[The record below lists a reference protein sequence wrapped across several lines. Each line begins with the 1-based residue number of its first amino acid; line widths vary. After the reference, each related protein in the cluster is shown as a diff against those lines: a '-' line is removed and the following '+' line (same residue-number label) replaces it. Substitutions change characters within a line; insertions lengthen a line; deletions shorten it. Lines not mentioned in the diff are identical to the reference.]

1 MEFVKHYMANDGLR
15 AALNALTR
23 QTFGFDFEKWYAGG
37 GWEGDYLPYSL
48 MEGGRML
55 ANVSANRMLFLQNG
69 QERCYIQLGTVMTD
83 KAYRRRGLAA
93 QLMRTA
99 MDDLHGECDGFYL
112 FGDLSALGFYDKQGF
127 SRITETRY
135 ALREEARQ
143 AALARA
149 AQREGAGLFLPVDRE
164 DEAVAARYRQA
175 LVTAVPCS
183 ALEHVNRRSLHLFY
197 TMSMKTVRFCEEL
210 DAFCVLA
217 CEDGQTVLQSVLCA
231 RHLPLEAVLSRI
243 NEPVAALGFAP
254 QASDAALF
262 DAIPWDGG
270 EDYRLFIMGDS
281 LREVQAQGL
290 CFPALS
296 HA

>member
-1 MEFVKHYMANDGLR
+1 MEFVKHYMADDGLR

-48 MEGGRML
+48 MDGGKMI
-55 ANVSANRMLFLQNG
+55 ANISANRMRFCQNG
-69 QERCYIQLGTVMTD
+69 QERRYIQLGTVMTD

-93 QLMRTA
+93 QLMRAA
-99 MDDLHGECDGFYL
+99 MDDLRGECDGFYL
-112 FGDLSALGFYDKQGF
+112 FGDLSALGFYDKLGF
-127 SRITETRY
+127 ERIAETRY
-135 ALREEARQ
+135 ALREDARQ
-143 AALARA
+143 AALAQASQRGPA
-149 AQREGAGLFLPVDRE
+149 ALFLPVDRE

-175 LVTAVPCS
+175 LVTGAAYS

-197 TMSMKTVRFCEEL
+197 TMSMKTVRYCEEL

-217 CEDGQTVLQSVLCA
+217 HEDGQTVLQSVLCA
-231 RHLPLEAVLSRI
+231 RRLPLEAVLSRI

-254 QASDAALF
+254 LASDAALF

-270 EDYRLFIMGDS
+270 EDYRLFILGDS

>member
-1 MEFVKHYMANDGLR
+1 MELVKHYMPDDRLR

-48 MEGGRML
+48 MDGGKMI
-55 ANVSANRMLFLQNG
+55 ANVSANRMRFLQNG
-69 QERCYIQLGTVMTD
+69 QERRYIQLGTVMTD

-99 MDDLHGECDGFYL
+99 IDDLRGECDGFYL
-112 FGDLSALGFYDKQGF
+112 FGDLSALGFYDRQGF

-135 ALREEARQ
+135 ALREDARQ
-143 AALARA
+143 AALAQASQRGPA
-149 AQREGAGLFLPVDRE
+149 ALFLPVDRE

-175 LVTAVPCS
+175 LVTGAAYS

-197 TMSMKTVRFCEEL
+197 TMSMKTVRYCEEL

-217 CEDGQTVLQSVLCA
+217 HEDGQTVLQSVLCA
-231 RHLPLEAVLSRI
+231 RRLPLGEILSRI
-243 NEPVAALGFAP
+243 GEPVTMLGFAP
-254 QASDAALF
+254 LASDAALF

-270 EDYRLFIMGDS
+270 EDYRLFILGDS
-281 LREVQAQGL
+281 LRDVQAQGL

>member
-1 MEFVKHYMANDGLR
+1 MEFVKHYMADDGLR

-23 QTFGFDFEKWYAGG
+23 QTFGFDFEKWVAGG

-55 ANVSANRMLFLQNG
+55 ANVSANRMRFLQNG
-69 QERCYIQLGTVMTD
+69 QERRYIQIGTVMTD
-83 KAYRRRGLAA
+83 RAYRRRGLAA
-93 QLMRTA
+93 QLMRAA
-99 MDDLHGECDGFYL
+99 MDDLRGECDGFYL
-112 FGDLSALGFYDKQGF
+112 FGNLSALGFYDKLGF

-135 ALREEARQ
+135 ALRADAQ
-143 AALARA
+143 QTALTRA
-149 AQREGAGLFLPVDRE
+149 KQREGTALFQPVDRA

-175 LVTAVPCS
+175 LAAGVPYA

-197 TMSMKTVRFCEEL
+197 TMSMKTVRYCAEL

-217 CEDGQTVLQSVLCA
+217 DEDGQMVLQSVVCA
-231 RHLPLEAVLSRI
+231 RRLPLAEILSRI
-243 NEPVAALGFAP
+243 DVPVAALGFAP
-254 QASDAALF
+254 EASDAALF
-262 DAIPWDGG
+262 DAHPWDGG
-270 EDYRLFIMGDS
+270 EDYRLFILGDS
-281 LREVQAQGL
+281 LRDVQAKGL

>member
-1 MEFVKHYMANDGLR
+1 MEFVKHYMADDGLR

-48 MEGGRML
+48 MEDGRMI
-55 ANVSANRMLFLQNG
+55 ANVSANRMRFCQNG
-69 QERCYIQLGTVMTD
+69 QERRYIQLGTVMTD

-93 QLMRTA
+93 QLMRAA
-99 MDDLHGECDGFYL
+99 MDDLRGECDGFYL
-112 FGDLSALGFYDKQGF
+112 FGDLSALGFYDKLGF
-127 SRITETRY
+127 ECIAETRY
-135 ALREEARQ
+135 ALREDARQ
-143 AALARA
+143 TALAQASQRGDA
-149 AQREGAGLFLPVDRE
+149 ALFLPVDRE

-175 LVTAVPCS
+175 LVTGAAYS

-197 TMSMKTVRFCEEL
+197 TMSMKTVRYCEEL

-217 CEDGQTVLQSVLCA
+217 HEDGQAVLQSVLCA
-231 RHLPLEAVLSRI
+231 RRLPLGEILSRI
-243 NEPVAALGFAP
+243 GEPVTMLGFAP
-254 QASDAALF
+254 LASDAALF

-270 EDYRLFIMGDS
+270 EDYRLFILGDS
-281 LREVQAQGL
+281 LRDVQAQGL

>member
-1 MEFVKHYMANDGLR
+1 MELVKHYMADDGLR

-55 ANVSANRMLFLQNG
+55 ANVSANRMRFLQNG
-69 QERCYIQLGTVMTD
+69 QERRYIQLGTVMTD
-83 KAYRRRGLAA
+83 AAYRRRGLAA
-93 QLMRTA
+93 QLMRAA
-99 MDDLHGECDGFYL
+99 MDDLRGECDGFYL
-112 FGDLSALGFYDKQGF
+112 FGDLSALGFYDRLGF

-135 ALREEARQ
+135 ALRGEARQ

-149 AQREGAGLFLPVDRE
+149 AQRAVVERFLPVNRE
-164 DEAVAARYRQA
+164 DVSVSERYRQS
-175 LVTAVPCS
+175 LVTAVPCA

-197 TMSMKTVRFCEEL
+197 TMSMKTVRYCAEL

-217 CEDGQTVLQSVLCA
+217 HEDGRAVLQSVLCA
-231 RHLPLEAVLSRI
+231 RRLPLEDILSRI
-243 NEPVAALGFAP
+243 DEPVAALGFAP

-262 DAIPWDGG
+262 DAQPWDGG

-281 LREVQAQGL
+281 LRDVQAQGL

>member
-1 MEFVKHYMANDGLR
+1 MEFVKHYMADDGLR

-55 ANVSANRMLFLQNG
+55 ANVSANRMRFLQNG
-69 QERCYIQLGTVMTD
+69 QERRYIQLGTVMTD

-93 QLMRTA
+93 QLMRAA
-99 MDDLHGECDGFYL
+99 MDDLRGKCDGFYL
-112 FGDLSALGFYDKQGF
+112 FGDLGALGFYDRLGF
-127 SRITETRY
+127 ARITETRY
-135 ALREEARQ
+135 ALRADAQQ

-149 AQREGAGLFLPVDRE
+149 KQREGAALFLPVNRE
-164 DEAVAARYRQA
+164 DASIAAHYRQA
-175 LVTAVPCS
+175 LVEGAPYA

-197 TMSMKTVRFCEEL
+197 TMSMKTVRYCAEL
-210 DAFCVLA
+210 NAFCVLA
-217 CEDGQTVLQSVLCA
+217 NEDGELVLQSVLCA
-231 RHLPLEAVLSRI
+231 RRLPLAEILSRI
-243 NEPVAALGFAP
+243 DVPIAALGFAP
-254 QASDAALF
+254 EASDAALF
-262 DAIPWDGG
+262 DAHPWDGG
-270 EDYRLFIMGDS
+270 EDYRLFILGES
-281 LREVQAQGL
+281 LRGVQAQGL

>member
-1 MEFVKHYMANDGLR
+1 MEFVKHYMADDGLR

-55 ANVSANRMLFLQNG
+55 ANVSANRMRFLQNG
-69 QERCYIQLGTVMTD
+69 QERRYIQLGTVMTD

-93 QLMRTA
+93 QLMRAA
-99 MDDLHGECDGFYL
+99 MDDLRGECDGFYL
-112 FGDLSALGFYDKQGF
+112 FGDLSALGFYDKLGF
-127 SRITETRY
+127 SRIAETRY
-135 ALREEARQ
+135 ALREDARQ
-143 AALARA
+143 AALAQA
-149 AQREGAGLFLPVDRE
+149 AQRKRAELFLPVDRT
-164 DEAVAARYRQA
+164 DEAIAARYRQA
-175 LVTAVPCS
+175 LAAGVPYA

-197 TMSMKTVRFCEEL
+197 TMSMKTVRYCAEL

-217 CEDGQTVLQSVLCA
+217 REDGQAVLQSVLCA
-231 RHLPLEAVLSRI
+231 LRLPLADILSRI
-243 NEPVAALGFAP
+243 DEPVAALGFAP
-254 QASDAALF
+254 EASDAALF
-262 DAIPWDGG
+262 DAQPWDGG
-270 EDYRLFIMGDS
+270 EDYRLFVLGDS

>member
-1 MEFVKHYMANDGLR
+1 MEFVKHYMANDSLR
-15 AALNALTR
+15 TALNALTR
-23 QTFGFDFEKWYAGG
+23 QTFGFDFEKWYAHG

-55 ANVSANRMLFLQNG
+55 ANVSANRMRFLQNG
-69 QERCYIQLGTVMTD
+69 QERRYIQLGTVMTD

-93 QLMRTA
+93 QLMRAA
-99 MDDLHGECDGFYL
+99 MDDLRGECDGFYL
-112 FGDLSALGFYDKQGF
+112 FGDLGALGFYDKQGF

-135 ALREEARQ
+135 ALREDAQQ

-149 AQREGAGLFLPVDRE
+149 KLREGAALFLPVNRE
-164 DEAVAARYRQA
+164 DASIAARYRQA
-175 LVTAVPCS
+175 LVTAAPCA

-197 TMSMKTVRFCEEL
+197 TMSMKAVRYCEEL

-217 CEDGQTVLQSVLCA
+217 HEDGQAVLQSVLCA
-231 RHLPLEAVLSRI
+231 RRLPLEDILSRI
-243 NEPVAALGFAP
+243 DEPVNLLGFAP
-254 QASDAALF
+254 QAPDAALF
-262 DAIPWDGG
+262 DAQPWDGG
-270 EDYRLFIMGDS
+270 EDYRLFILGDS
-281 LREVQAQGL
+281 LLDVQAKGL

>member
-1 MEFVKHYMANDGLR
+1 MEFVKHYMADGGLR

-23 QTFGFDFEKWYAGG
+23 QSFGFDFEKWYAGG

-48 MEGGRML
+48 MDGGKMI
-55 ANVSANRMLFLQNG
+55 ANVSANRMRFCQNG
-69 QERCYIQLGTVMTD
+69 QERRYIQLGTVMTD

-93 QLMRTA
+93 QLMRAA
-99 MDDLHGECDGFYL
+99 MDDLRGECDGFYL
-112 FGDLSALGFYDKQGF
+112 FGDLSALGFYDKLGF
-127 SRITETRY
+127 ERIAETRY
-135 ALREEARQ
+135 ALREDARQ
-143 AALARA
+143 AALSQAAARGPTA
-149 AQREGAGLFLPVDRE
+149 LFLPVDRE

-175 LVTAVPCS
+175 LVTGAAYS

-197 TMSMKTVRFCEEL
+197 TMSMKTVRYCEEL

-217 CEDGQTVLQSVLCA
+217 HEDGQTVLQSVLCA
-231 RHLPLEAVLSRI
+231 RRLPLGEILSRI
-243 NEPVAALGFAP
+243 GEPVTMLGFAP
-254 QASDAALF
+254 LASDAALF

-270 EDYRLFIMGDS
+270 EDYRLFILGDS
-281 LREVQAQGL
+281 LRDVQAQGL